1 VSGTEL
7 ASLSGMY
14 SLPIAAQHV
23 KKPNGVDLSDDE
35 LRFVAWFMT
44 DGGFKEETKLVISQC
59 KPATTE
65 HIRSLIERV
74 FRRLKLWTGACD
86 FTISPRTRETVQAH
100 YSKIETDLDCIIAF
114 ENLKLL
120 CESDRVAT
128 IPRKQHKG
136 AIYARLNDLKIQP
149 DLKIPKPLPADMGNW
164 SAHLRSFWRTF
175 SGIAPN
181 LAKEIGTKPKKKK
194 AAVPAAGPARC
205 TVNVLRRG
213 ANLVQSGYVS
223 LFSVG
228 ADPDNDASVMVI
240 AKVFPAMRSSAYLVA
255 LRMSQSNALLAFACS
270 CTNGCAF
277 FLFVVFF

>member
-1 VSGTEL
+1 VQKESGDEST
-7 ASLSGMY
+7 SLQS
-14 SLPIAAQHV
+14 
-23 KKPNGVDLSDDE
+23 
-35 LRFVAWFMT
+35 
-44 DGGFKEETKLVISQC
+44 
-59 KPATTE
+59 
-65 HIRSLIERV
+65 IRSLIERV

-149 DLKIPKPLPADMGNW
+149 DLKIPKLLPADMGNW

-255 LRMSQSNALLAFACS
+255 LRMSQGNALLAFACS

-277 FLFVVFF
+277 FFVCCVFLKIGHQCAFLLAL